1 MSPRRADFLALI
13 GATGSGKSLRV
24 RELLTQFRPRR
35 LILCDPMD
43 EYAGFAERAASCQAI
58 HAAAQQSSFAVRFAW
73 SRDSR
78 VRRLQFNAL
87 CEIALK
93 AGRCW
98 FVVEELGDV
107 DSPNPY
113 LVMPG
118 WDEICRV
125 GRHDGLTV
133 IGCAQDPTMVNK
145 RFFNAARLIR
155 CGCLNEEPHVRKMAN
170 TLRVPYD
177 EVANLRPLEYVER
190 DRDARVIRKGRIAL
204 PGAKKTGRAS
214 P

>member
-1 MSPRRADFLALI
+1 MRSHRADFIALI

-24 RELLTQFRPRR
+24 RELLAQHKPGR

-43 EYAGFAERAASCQAI
+43 EYAGFAARAPDCRAV
-58 HAAAQQSSFAVRFAW
+58 HAAAQHSTFAVRFAW
-73 SRDSR
+73 ARDPR
-78 VRRLQFNAL
+78 VRRLQFGAL
-87 CEIALK
+87 CEIALR

-113 LVMPG
+113 LVVPG

-177 EVANLRPLEYVER
+177 EVAELRPLDYIER
-190 DRDARVIRKGRIAL
+190 DRDARTVRKGITAL
-204 PGAKKTGRAS
+204 PGAKKSRRPS